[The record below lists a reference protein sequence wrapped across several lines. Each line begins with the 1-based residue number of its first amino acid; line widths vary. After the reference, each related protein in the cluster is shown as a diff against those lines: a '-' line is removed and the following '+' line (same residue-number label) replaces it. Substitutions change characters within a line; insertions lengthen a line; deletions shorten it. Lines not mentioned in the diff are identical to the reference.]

1 MDSLCTH
8 TQRVSFCSQGR
19 GGGEE
24 RREREK
30 RREPKGWGDD
40 DVRLGVLRPRSTSND
55 TISALRFCPKRL
67 SPLPAPFLLAAVDA
81 LDSLFSP
88 FHYRVVV
95 VSFSI
100 PLRSVARASET
111 TRKRGG
117 RTGLGERDGDGGRI
131 EIRTARHQT
140 PAIRLVL
147 KRREKDGKRSGS
159 VRRGRIV
166 GTNERRG
173 GERGPKGDAKETTKR
188 SNAKMASERILGQG
202 LSPVPSEITRPM
214 RALPSSF
221 LSSISLRCFLPPSL
235 PPLSLFHPYAPCVI
249 YCNFITRVVLSH
261 RDDAISLDF
270 VWSRH

>member
-1 MDSLCTH
+1 M
-8 TQRVSFCSQGR
+8 
-19 GGGEE
+19 
-24 RREREK
+24 
-30 RREPKGWGDD
+30 
-40 DVRLGVLRPRSTSND
+40 
-55 TISALRFCPKRL
+55 
-67 SPLPAPFLLAAVDA
+67 
-81 LDSLFSP
+81 
-88 FHYRVVV
+88 
-95 VSFSI
+95 
-100 PLRSVARASET
+100 
-111 TRKRGG
+111 
-117 RTGLGERDGDGGRI
+117 GERDGDGGRI

-221 LSSISLRCFLPPSL
+221 LSSISLRCFLPAS
-235 PPLSLFHPYAPCVI
+235 PPLSLSLFFTLTLP
-249 YCNFITRVVLSH
+249 VLFTV
-261 RDDAISLDF
+261 ISLPASYF
-270 VWSRH
+270 RIATTPYRWTLYEVAINLCFGRGRPRPPRVYERLHARTLIVQILVTGYY